1 MTHRFL
7 TEPEVAEILRCS
19 RQKVQRLRLSGQLAY
34 LPGRPV
40 LIAQTD
46 LDAFIAEKTRLA
58 SSTGKREKKSDTNS
72 SAEDARKWAMQA
84 VLLKR
89 KGKRAP
95 VKP

>member
-19 RQKVQRLRLSGQLAY
+19 RQKVQRLRLSGRLAY

-40 LIAQTD
+40 LIEQKD
-46 LDAFIAEKTRLA
+46 LDAFIAENSRLA
-58 SSTGKREKKSDTNS
+58 SSTGKREKKSDTS
-72 SAEDARKWAMQA
+72 LSTEDARKWAMQA

-89 KGKRAP
+89 KGKRAA

>member
-7 TEPEVAEILRCS
+7 TEPEVAEILLCS
-19 RQKVQRLRLSGQLAY
+19 RQKVQRLRLSGRLAY

-46 LDAFIAEKTRLA
+46 LDAFIAENSRLA
-58 SSTGKREKKSDTNS
+58 SSTGKREKKSDTSS
-72 SAEDARKWAMQA
+72 SAEDARKWAMQV

-89 KGKRAP
+89 KGKRASA
-95 VKP
+95 KP

>member
-19 RQKVQRLRLSGQLAY
+19 RQKVQRLRLSGRLAY

-46 LDAFIAEKTRLA
+46 LDASIAENSRLA
-58 SSTGKREKKSDTNS
+58 SSTGKREKKSDTS
-72 SAEDARKWAMQA
+72 LSAEDARKWAMQA

-89 KGKRAP
+89 KGKRAA